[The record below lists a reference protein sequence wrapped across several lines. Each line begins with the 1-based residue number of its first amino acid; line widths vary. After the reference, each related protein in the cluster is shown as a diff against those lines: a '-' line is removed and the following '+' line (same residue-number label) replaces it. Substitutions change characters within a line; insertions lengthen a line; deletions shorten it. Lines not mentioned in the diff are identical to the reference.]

1 VHEED
6 RGKAKRA
13 WTEAFESDT
22 PYADDYRI
30 IRPDRS
36 VRFTIMQARL
46 LQDQRLGAKHWI
58 GTTTDVTERMLADEQ
73 LRQSQKMEAVGQ
85 LTGGIAHDFNNIL
98 AIIVGNLDLLE
109 EKLANDDDRHAYVER
124 SIDAAERA
132 ASLTLRLLAFSR
144 KQALNPVIVD
154 VNQLLTGMS
163 DLLIRTLGE
172 TVSVRFELA
181 NDIWSI
187 CVDEHQLEA
196 AVLNLAINARDAMPS
211 GGVLTMESATV
222 EVDQAYAESEGIS
235 PVSTS

>member
-1 VHEED
+1 
-6 RGKAKRA
+6 
-13 WTEAFESDT
+13 
-22 PYADDYRI
+22 
-30 IRPDRS
+30 
-36 VRFTIMQARL
+36 
-46 LQDQRLGAKHWI
+46 
-58 GTTTDVTERMLADEQ
+58 
-73 LRQSQKMEAVGQ
+73 
-85 LTGGIAHDFNNIL
+85 
-98 AIIVGNLDLLE
+98 
-109 EKLANDDDRHAYVER
+109 
-124 SIDAAERA
+124 
-132 ASLTLRLLAFSR
+132 LTLRLLAFSR